1 MYQERKR
8 RQTET
13 RGEWHLQSALLHWIN
28 RPIYLHQQSPLWTLD
43 IILSILET
51 RQATHHTVK
60 SGPDTESPTL
70 EWLDAILIRRA
81 VTLVCVVIIPFHA
94 EAQLQFYRIFNK
106 C

>member
-13 RGEWHLQSALLHWIN
+13 RGDGIYKVPAASEEWLCLLTSAV
-28 RPIYLHQQSPLWTLD
+28 SPLGSRYY
-43 IILSILET
+43 LSILD
-51 RQATHHTVK
+51 RQTTHHTVK

-70 EWLDAILIRRA
+70 EWLDIILIRRA

>member
-1 MYQERKR
+1 MAFTK
-8 RQTET
+8 
-13 RGEWHLQSALLHWIN
+13 LHRIN
-28 RPIYLHQQSPLWTLD
+28 RPISLHQQSPLWAPD

-70 EWLDAILIRRA
+70 DWLNAILIRGA
-81 VTLVCVVIIPFHA
+81 VTLVCVVITPFHA

>member
-1 MYQERKR
+1 MAFTKC
-8 RQTET
+8 
-13 RGEWHLQSALLHWIN
+13 LLHRRN
-28 RPIYLHQQSPLWTLD
+28 GPVYLHQQSPLWALD
-43 IILSILET
+43 ITLSILD
-51 RQATHHTVK
+51 RQTTHHTVK

-70 EWLDAILIRRA
+70 EWLDVILIRRA